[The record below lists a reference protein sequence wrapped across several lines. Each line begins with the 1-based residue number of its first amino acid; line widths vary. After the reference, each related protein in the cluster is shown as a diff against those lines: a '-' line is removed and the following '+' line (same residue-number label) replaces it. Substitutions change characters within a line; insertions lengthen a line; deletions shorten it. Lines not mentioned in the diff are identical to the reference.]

1 MVVVDGQGIPVGSQ
15 LASASLAEIKLLDA
29 ALANVGVGDSGCESL
44 SLKRL
49 IADRAYD
56 SDQKR
61 AELHARGIDFIV
73 PHRRNRKR
81 IKLQDGRKLR
91 RYRRR
96 WKIERTFAWIGNYR
110 RLAVRYERLITTYR
124 AFFHIA
130 CALITLRFVLKHCM

>member
-1 MVVVDGQGIPVGSQ
+1 VGSK
-15 LASASLAEIKLLDA
+15 LASASPAEIKLLDDT
-29 ALANVGVGDSGCESL
+29 LATVEVGNADREEQL
-44 SLKRL
+44 WKRL

-61 AELHARGIDFIV
+61 AELHAQGIDFIV

-81 IKLQDGRKLR
+81 TKLQDGRKLR

-110 RLAVRYERLITTYR
+110 RLVVRYERLTTTYR
-124 AFFHIA
+124 AIFHIA